1 MKRKIN
7 FENLDG
13 IRFLCFLSVFFY
25 HSFFT
30 LEQTIKDNKFF
41 IFIKTVLFKN
51 GNLGV
56 NFFFVLSGF
65 LITYLLIEEKKQYK
79 KVHIIKFWIRRI
91 LRIWPLYFVCVF
103 IGFIV
108 FPVMKKLSGGV
119 PNETANIL
127 YYITFTNNFD
137 IIKNGLPDASILGV
151 LWSIAIE
158 EQFYFLWPFVLY
170 FFPIKK
176 LYIPFISII
185 IISIIFRIF
194 NTTYILYE
202 FHTLSCIGDMT
213 IGAFGAWFIQLSDTF
228 KLNLQRL
235 NKFYIY
241 LVYVVFV
248 FFYLFK
254 QNINYPFFH
263 IFERIILSVVFIFI
277 ILEQCFCDNSFYKMK
292 NFQTISKLGNYTY
305 GLYCLHFIGILITLT
320 LFKKLHIKES
330 VFKVILLDTTLS
342 LFITLII
349 SIISYHFFENL
360 FLKQKDKFSFFK
372 K

>member
-13 IRFLCFLSVFFY
+13 IRFLCFLSVFFF

-30 LEQTIKDNKFF
+30 LEQTIKDNNFF
-41 IFIKTVLFKN
+41 IFIKTILFKN

-65 LITYLLIEEKKQYK
+65 LITYLLIEEKKQYE

-108 FPVMKKLSGGV
+108 FPIMKKLSGGV

-170 FFPIKK
+170 FSPIKK

-185 IISIIFRIF
+185 IISIVFRIF

-202 FHTLSCIGDMT
+202 FHTFSCIGDMT
-213 IGAFGAWFIQLSDTF
+213 IGAFGAWLIQQSDTF

-241 LVYVVFV
+241 LIYVVFV
-248 FFYLFK
+248 FLYLFK
-254 QNINYPFFH
+254 QNINYPIFH

-292 NFQTISKLGNYTY
+292 NFQTISKLGTYTY
-305 GLYCLHFIGILITLT
+305 GLYCLHFIGILVTLT
-320 LFKKLHIKES
+320 LFKKLHIKDS
-330 VFKVILLDTTLS
+330 IFKVIFLDTTLS

-349 SIISYHFFENL
+349 SIVSYHFFENL